1 MEALE
6 EEKENWKL
14 DFVNLGYSLPLWDR
28 ALPLEDACVHVDWA
42 EGRRLAQ
49 SVGVRGNELHFWEQ
63 REPEVEAVAEEAA
76 EGDIQTEEDFQQ
88 MEDMASSLEQLL
100 HQEAEIRGKIDAAS
114 QLEDK
119 KFTFWFWLGILSMAG
134 AAAGIASFYMAMAG
148 TAALY
153 GAAGGLMLGIL
164 CFLFN
169 NKSIHKKGN
178 DLEKWNDSLA
188 SLLNERK
195 AISDKFPG
203 QAPEDI
209 DDLQAFHNL
218 MQSRRSDFYKDQ
230 AKRQAISWKRE
241 TVRKQQ
247 LAHQKWTEE
256 GKLLREKKEK
266 ADKDWDAFLAKNKL
280 PKTSAENLSALQEQW
295 QKIYSAEG
303 KGKILDLRLEQM
315 DARLDAYSRRAESII
330 SKTKMPYTVDP
341 DGIQEL
347 YEETHARSLT
357 WQSIQEK
364 NNQHDAYRKEMDKL
378 DDGWASCQREMD
390 TLLHLVNA
398 KNAEEFAEKVNAHE
412 HHDQL
417 TKEWEAVKQDLRLY
431 AGSDEEFQSLWNFLE
446 SGQYDD
452 WMETHHNL
460 EKRIKEETAS
470 LGELQKNQ
478 GAVENEIFRLAGDNT
493 ITDTAEKRKDRSR
506 ACQCTL
512 RMADL
517 HVYRRNPE
525 PRAGRL

>member
-1 MEALE
+1 M
-6 EEKENWKL
+6 
-14 DFVNLGYSLPLWDR
+14 
-28 ALPLEDACVHVDWA
+28 
-42 EGRRLAQ
+42 
-49 SVGVRGNELHFWEQ
+49 
-63 REPEVEAVAEEAA
+63 
-76 EGDIQTEEDFQQ
+76 
-88 MEDMASSLEQLL
+88 
-100 HQEAEIRGKIDAAS
+100 
-114 QLEDK
+114 
-119 KFTFWFWLGILSMAG
+119 
-134 AAAGIASFYMAMAG
+134 
-148 TAALY
+148 
-153 GAAGGLMLGIL
+153 
-164 CFLFN
+164 
-169 NKSIHKKGN
+169 
-178 DLEKWNDSLA
+178 
-188 SLLNERK
+188 NERK

-266 ADKDWDAFLAKNKL
+266 AEKDWDAFLAKNKL

-452 WMETHHNL
+452 WMETHQNL
-460 EKRIKEETAS
+460 TKHIKEETAS

-493 ITDTAEKRKDRSR
+493 ITDTLQKKEKIEAELANALSEWLTYMYTEEILNRAQAAYESGRQPQIMKQANTFLSAMTRGKYALRISEDGKDIGIVDSEHRVKEAKIWSSGTGDQVFLAIR
-506 ACQCTL
+506 LAMALSFGEQLEPLPIVLDDIFVRFDEERQRETL
-512 RMADL
+512 RFLMELGKTQQIFLFTCHAQTMRIAEEVGKEKATGEFIHL
-517 HVYRRNPE
+517 KSGTIE
-525 PRAGRL
+525 LGA

>member
-1 MEALE
+1 
-6 EEKENWKL
+6 
-14 DFVNLGYSLPLWDR
+14 
-28 ALPLEDACVHVDWA
+28 
-42 EGRRLAQ
+42 
-49 SVGVRGNELHFWEQ
+49 
-63 REPEVEAVAEEAA
+63 
-76 EGDIQTEEDFQQ
+76 
-88 MEDMASSLEQLL
+88 
-100 HQEAEIRGKIDAAS
+100 
-114 QLEDK
+114 
-119 KFTFWFWLGILSMAG
+119 
-134 AAAGIASFYMAMAG
+134 
-148 TAALY
+148 
-153 GAAGGLMLGIL
+153 MLGIL

-188 SLLNERK
+188 SLVNERK

-266 ADKDWDAFLAKNKL
+266 ADKDWDAFLSKNKL

-452 WMETHHNL
+452 WMETHQNL
-460 EKRIKEETAS
+460 EKHIKEETVS

-493 ITDTAEKRKDRSR
+493 ITDTLQKKEKIEAELANALSEWLTYMYTEEILNRAQAAYESGRQPQIMKQANTFLSAMTRGKYALRISEDGKDIGIVDSEHRVKEAKIWSSGTGDQVFLAIR
-506 ACQCTL
+506 LAMALSFGEQLEPLPIVLDDIFVRFDEERQRETL
-512 RMADL
+512 RFLMELGKTQQIFLFTCHAQTMRIAEEVGKEKATGEFIHL
-517 HVYRRNPE
+517 KSGTIE
-525 PRAGRL
+525 LGA